1 MVEETLLMGKEA
13 RRKLLQG
20 INKVADAVKG
30 TLGPSAK
37 TVIIQQEDS
46 FPLIL
51 NDGVSVARAVNDPDP
66 YVQMGIDLIKQ
77 VAEQAQGVS
86 GDGTTTATV
95 IAQALCNEGFKEI
108 EDGRDRL
115 ELFEMI
121 QEKVAEIIRNIEGH
135 SQPCEDTID
144 DISAVARIAA
154 NNDQELGDL
163 IADVMLNIGS
173 EGAIALKHGSGFET
187 TFEIKDGL
195 EIQSGAVSPH
205 FSQEMANANVL
216 ITTDKINNFESLVPA
231 LELSLKEQKG
241 LLIVCA
247 DYNESMLPNLL
258 INVVQGKI
266 NACLVKLPSMGKQQ
280 EDWANDIRAVTGGK
294 VFNKTLGDSLTT
306 VKEQDLGYATLVQC
320 GKDSCVLETDTGID
334 EAHLDDLYQAV
345 EEADHDWDKQTLT
358 RRLARLNRGVA
369 SIYVGATTEIEML
382 EKKERIDDAI
392 NAVRAAMRNGYIA
405 GGGILLNYYGMDSKD
420 DLIMKAFS
428 APMRTIAENAGIDL
442 PPTMHVE
449 RGLDARTGKL
459 DADLV
464 AVGIIDPV
472 DITINSIRSAVS
484 IAKLV
489 LLSDALVALPQS

>member
-108 EDGRDRL
+108 EDGRDRI

-121 QEKVAEIIRNIEGH
+121 QEKVGEIIRNIEGH
-135 SQPCEDTID
+135 SQPCETVD
-144 DISAVARIAA
+144 DVSSVAKIAA

-294 VFNKTLGDSLTT
+294 VFSKTLGDSLTT
-306 VKEQDLGYATLVQC
+306 VKESELGYATIVQC
-320 GKDSCVLETDTGID
+320 GKDSCVVETDTGID
-334 EAHLDDLYQAV
+334 DAHLDDLYQQADN
-345 EEADHDWDKQTLT
+345 ADHDWDKQTLT
-358 RRLARLNRGVA
+358 RRIARLTKGVA

-392 NAVRAAMRNGYIA
+392 NAVRAAMRTGTIP
-405 GGGILLNYYGMDSKD
+405 GGGILLNYYGVDSKD
-420 DLIMKAFS
+420 DMIMKAFS
-428 APMRTIAENAGIDL
+428 APMRTIAENASIDL
-442 PPTMHVE
+442 LPTMHVE

-489 LLSDALVALPQS
+489 LLSDALVALPNN

>member
-1 MVEETLLMGKEA
+1 MVEDTLIMGKEA

-37 TVIIQQEDS
+37 TVIIQQEDT

-108 EDGRDRL
+108 EDGRDRI

-121 QEKVAEIIRNIEGH
+121 QEKVGEIIRNIENH
-135 SQPCEDTID
+135 SQPCETVD
-144 DISAVARIAA
+144 DVSSVAKIAA

-163 IADVMLNIGS
+163 IAEVMWTIGS

-195 EIQSGAVSPH
+195 EIDSGSVSPH
-205 FSQEMANANVL
+205 FTQEMANANVL
-216 ITTDKINNFESLVPA
+216 LTTDKIDNFESIVPA

-241 LLIVCA
+241 LLIICA
-247 DYNESMLPNLL
+247 DYNEAMLPNLL

-280 EDWANDIRAVTGGK
+280 GDWADDIRSAVGGK
-294 VFNKTLGDSLTT
+294 IFNKTVGDSITT
-306 VKEQDLGYATLVQC
+306 VKEQDLGHVNLVQC
-320 GKDSCVLETDTGID
+320 GKDSCVLETESID
-334 EAHLDDLYQAV
+334 ESHLDDLYQQV
-345 EEADHDWDKQTLT
+345 DEAEHDWDKQTLT
-358 RRLARLNRGVA
+358 RRIARLSKGVA

-392 NAVRAAMRNGYIA
+392 NAVRAAMRNGIIA
-405 GGGILLNYYGMDSKD
+405 GGGVLLNYYGADSGD
-420 DLIMKAFS
+420 DMIMTAFS

-442 PPTMHVE
+442 TATMHTE
-449 RGLDARTGKL
+449 RGFDARTGKI
-459 DADLV
+459 DADMV

-484 IAKLV
+484 IARLV
-489 LLSDALVALPQS
+489 LLSDALVALPSN

>member
-1 MVEETLLMGKEA
+1 MVQETLITGKEA
-13 RRKLLQG
+13 RNKLLQG

-77 VAEQAQGVS
+77 VAEQAQGIS

-108 EDGRDRL
+108 EDGRDRI
-115 ELFEMI
+115 ELFGMI
-121 QEKVAEIIRNIEGH
+121 QEKVDEIVRNIENH
-135 SQPCEDTID
+135 SQPCETVD
-144 DISAVARIAA
+144 DVSSVAKIAA
-154 NNDQELGDL
+154 NNDQILGDL
-163 IADVMLNIGS
+163 IAEVMWEIGS
-173 EGAIALKHGSGFET
+173 EGAVALKHGSGFET
-187 TFEIKDGL
+187 TFEINNGL
-195 EIQSGAVSPH
+195 EIQSGAASPY

-216 ITTDKINNFESLVPA
+216 ITTDKINNFESIVPA
-231 LELSLKEQKG
+231 LELSLKEQRG

-247 DYNESMLPNLL
+247 DYNEAMLPNLL

-280 EDWANDIRAVTGGK
+280 EDWADDIHAAVGGK
-294 VFNKTLGDSLTT
+294 VFRKSLGGSITT
-306 VKEQDLGYATLVQC
+306 VKEGDLGYATLVQC
-320 GKDSCVLETDTGID
+320 GRNACVVESEEVDDS
-334 EAHLDDLYQAV
+334 HLDDLYQQV
-345 EEADHDWDKQTLT
+345 EQADHDWDKQTLT
-358 RRLARLNRGVA
+358 RRIARLTKGVA
-369 SIYVGATTEIEML
+369 SIHVGATTEIEML

-392 NAVRAAMRNGYIA
+392 NAVRAAMRNGVIA
-405 GGGILLNYYGMDSKD
+405 GGGVLLNYYGADSGD
-420 DLIMKAFS
+420 NMLMAAFS

-442 PPTMHVE
+442 SATMHTKK
-449 RGLDARTGKL
+449 GLDARTGKL
-459 DADLV
+459 DADMV

-472 DITINSIRSAVS
+472 DITINSIESAVS

-489 LLSDALVALPQS
+489 LLSDALVALPSE